1 MAALSKPGL
10 MAAIAAMVPSLP
22 LEAPKPRRKG
32 PDKHAHKKK
41 RKAQR
46 KARRISRKHS

>member
-1 MAALSKPGL
+1 MALSKLGL

-22 LEAPKPRRKG
+22 LEPRDVIRRNKRRKE
-32 PDKHAHKKK
+32 

-46 KARRISRKHS
+46 KARRITRQHEERS